1 MQTIFMMQEDPGAG
15 ATAQGAGQAGELPP
29 LPMPGPGREDRHG
42 AAPGAPAGD
51 PGEVPRRQ
59 ARSRR
64 ACLKVTRFSL
74 IVPRTHTPGVL
85 P

>member
-1 MQTIFMMQEDPGAG
+1 MMQEDPGAG

-51 PGEVPRRQ
+51 PGEVPPEAGQEPPQAAATGPRR
-59 ARSRR
+59 
-64 ACLKVTRFSL
+64 
-74 IVPRTHTPGVL
+74 
-85 P
+85 